1 MIQRIQIGCGSERER
16 AYVSAFS
23 VGPRWEGNLQRI
35 QGSQQIILIIFNDSL
50 LNRIV
55 WSDKSYR
62 TGLNKSVYFS
72 NPSPYNDERLT
83 VAFRFFEIVHVARS
97 LVVKEIPF

>member
-55 WSDKSYR
+55 
-62 TGLNKSVYFS
+62 
-72 NPSPYNDERLT
+72 
-83 VAFRFFEIVHVARS
+83 
-97 LVVKEIPF
+97 